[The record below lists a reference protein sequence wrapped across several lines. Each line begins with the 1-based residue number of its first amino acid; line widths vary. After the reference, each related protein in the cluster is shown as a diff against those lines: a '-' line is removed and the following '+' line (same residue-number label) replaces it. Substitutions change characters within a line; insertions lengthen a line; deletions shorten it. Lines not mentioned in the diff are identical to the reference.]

1 MGGHTDLQLD
11 RRHLARLHL
20 TLRLGE
26 LFHGLHRLAGVAVAL
41 GAKLLHRARR
51 RERRRAVARDLDLE
65 VALGVL
71 VNLEHIGL
79 RLRRANHL
87 HQILVEDVPFPH
99 QIVDHLAL
107 RLALLALDLDA
118 ILDHQHLALQ
128 PVALV
133 VDLRGRSGA

>member
-1 MGGHTDLQLD
+1 MREATDLQLD

-20 TLRLGE
+20 TLRLRE
-26 LFHGLHRLAGVAVAL
+26 LFDRLHRLAGVAVAL
-41 GAKLLHRARR
+41 RPELLHRARR

-65 VALGVL
+65 IALRVL
-71 VNLEHIGL
+71 VDLEDVGL
-79 RLRRANHL
+79 RLRRTHHL
-87 HQILVEDVPFPH
+87 HQILVEDVALAH
-99 QIVDHLAL
+99 QVVDHLPL

-133 VDLRGRSGA
+133 VDL